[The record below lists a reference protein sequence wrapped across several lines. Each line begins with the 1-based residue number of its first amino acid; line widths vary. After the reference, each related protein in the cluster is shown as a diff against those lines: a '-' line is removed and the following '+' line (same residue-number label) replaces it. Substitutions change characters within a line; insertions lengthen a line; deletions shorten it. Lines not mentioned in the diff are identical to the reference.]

1 MQNQFDAIPS
11 TFNLVSKCLQYDL
24 QRWWKWL
31 WEAKQGV
38 NIDDYGI
45 CPQACICRDPI
56 RRILS
61 DKLKDPSSIIV
72 KYPNVLKR
80 MKEMQDNEK

>member
-1 MQNQFDAIPS
+1 MTKN
-11 TFNLVSKCLQYDL
+11 
-24 QRWWKWL
+24 
-31 WEAKQGV
+31 
-38 NIDDYGI
+38 DYGI

-61 DKLKDPSSIIV
+61 DELKDPSSIIV

-80 MKEMQDNEK
+80 MKEMQDNEKQWAIAYCSELCMQGTHTNNYSEASVRILKDQGFERT